1 MSGGERRW
9 LLKYFTV
16 LRKGPGKERSRFIRL
31 GKSFYF
37 TFYRGGGEKGD
48 YFSRDVPMSYIG
60 TNGSIPEK

>member
-37 TFYRGGGEKGD
+37 TFYMGEKGD
-48 YFSRDVPMSYIG
+48 YFSSDVSMSY
-60 TNGSIPEK
+60 TDGSIPEK